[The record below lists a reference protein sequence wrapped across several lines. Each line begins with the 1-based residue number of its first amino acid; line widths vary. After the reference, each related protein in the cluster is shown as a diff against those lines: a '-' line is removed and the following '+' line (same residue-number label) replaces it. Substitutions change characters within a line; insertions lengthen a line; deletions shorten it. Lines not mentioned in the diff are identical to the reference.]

1 MEVETLDS
9 KFLRVSKMQPHP
21 LTSLLIL
28 SVSFHRVLF
37 AAVVSSAYVGPIATQ
52 TVPKALGPTRSNE
65 SMLTEEDQWPL
76 KDGYWL
82 QLDTGPDSYLPG
94 KDIMAVLP
102 RAEKALG
109 KKPHSGAV
117 PGLVEFGP
125 DGSDPYNEAIF
136 VIMPVF
142 GNVMTWGNAVNA
154 VVGFTE
160 WYHAR
165 QLNVTTYFWLKD
177 QEGGRGNIGYGAI
190 KRRWQPFPPDYR
202 ADVSTS

>member
-1 MEVETLDS
+1 MKVDSSDS

-21 LTSLLIL
+21 LTLLLIL
-28 SVSFHRVLF
+28 SISFYRVLF
-37 AAVVSSAYVGPIATQ
+37 AAVVPSAYVSPIAAR
-52 TVPKALGPTRSNE
+52 TVPQALGPTRSNG
-65 SMLTEEDQWPL
+65 SMLTEEDEWPL

-82 QLDTGPDSYLPG
+82 QLNTGRDIYLSG

-109 KKPHSGAV
+109 KKPHSGEV
-117 PGLVEFGP
+117 TGLVEFGP
-125 DGSDPYNEAIF
+125 DGSDPHNEAVF

-142 GNVMTWGNAVNA
+142 GNVMTWGNAVNT
-154 VVGFTE
+154 VVGLTE
-160 WYHAR
+160 WYRAR

-177 QEGGRGNIGYGAI
+177 QAAGRGDIGYGAM
-190 KRRWQPFPPDYR
+190 KRRWQPFPPDYG